1 MGTLFELHSTKQVS
15 IVWNRLLEEG
25 NELRPATTVFS
36 VNRHLSNGNG
46 ENSKMSTL
54 SVFVALAW

>member
-25 NELRPATTVFS
+25 NELRPATTVFPLTGTCPMAMEKIQ
-36 VNRHLSNGNG
+36 RCQH
-46 ENSKMSTL
+46 
-54 SVFVALAW
+54 